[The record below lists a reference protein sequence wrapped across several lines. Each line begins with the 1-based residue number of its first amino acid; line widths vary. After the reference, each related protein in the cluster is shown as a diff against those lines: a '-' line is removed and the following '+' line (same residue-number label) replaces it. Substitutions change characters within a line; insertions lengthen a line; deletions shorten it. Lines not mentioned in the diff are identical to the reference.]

1 MKPLGRPLLRV
12 SISALLV
19 AAAIALQIL
28 LPTLPPFIALLPAVL
43 LAAFIGGRWVG
54 AGALLATTSFAIEEN
69 LRGQGGIGDGDL
81 LALAFFVAVG
91 ILSIILVDLHHKT
104 VTRLSRE
111 QHRLKAALAA
121 ANAAVWEISPDG
133 TLFWDED
140 FYRLVGLE
148 PGATPPATATFLAM
162 VHPEDRAR
170 MAAARRLM
178 DEGIEPP
185 RIDEY
190 RLTRPDG
197 KTIWLENHRRRFS
210 DGGNYF
216 IGITQDITRRKRAE
230 DRVQALLREADHRAK
245 NQFAVIMAVARETSR
260 TTQGAA
266 AFEEAFGS
274 RLKALARSHD
284 LMIRGDWQGTTLREL
299 ILAHLEPFGADDKC
313 ELAGPDITL
322 AASAAQYLGMAF
334 HELATNAAKHGSL
347 GTEAGTISI
356 AWEIVGN
363 APEAEFALTWTEHG
377 APAPTASGADGFGTK
392 VLLQLVP
399 ATLAGTASRELTV
412 DGLIW
417 TIAAP
422 LSALVE
428 GDAA

>member
-1 MKPLGRPLLRV
+1 M
-12 SISALLV
+12 
-19 AAAIALQIL
+19 
-28 LPTLPPFIALLPAVL
+28 
-43 LAAFIGGRWVG
+43 
-54 AGALLATTSFAIEEN
+54 
-69 LRGQGGIGDGDL
+69 
-81 LALAFFVAVG
+81 
-91 ILSIILVDLHHKT
+91 
-104 VTRLSRE
+104 
-111 QHRLKAALAA
+111 
-121 ANAAVWEISPDG
+121 
-133 TLFWDED
+133 
-140 FYRLVGLE
+140 
-148 PGATPPATATFLAM
+148 TPPAAATFLAM

-178 DEGIEPP
+178 NEGIEPP

-197 KTIWLENHRRRFS
+197 KTVWLENHRRRLT

-260 TTQGAA
+260 TTQTAA

-299 ILAHLEPFGADDKC
+299 ILAHLEPFGAGEKC
-313 ELAGPDITL
+313 ELAGPEITL
-322 AASAAQYLGMAF
+322 SAAAAQYLGMAF

-347 GTEAGTISI
+347 ASKAGAIRI
-356 AWEIVGN
+356 VWEVGGG
-363 APEAEFALTWTEHG
+363 ASEAEFVLTWRESG
-377 APAPTASGADGFGTK
+377 APAPTANGADGFGTK
-392 VLLQLVP
+392 VLLKLVP
-399 ATLAGTASRELTV
+399 ATLAGRSTRELTA

-428 GDAA
+428 GDIAGDAGPAKTG